1 MKILLIN
8 PPGEFKTPIMP
19 MGFAYISAYLKSK
32 DKNIDIKI
40 IDGWAERWNK
50 ESDFKKLKDRVFE
63 SKADIVG
70 IYFASPRY
78 NATQKSIET
87 CRKALP
93 NSIIIAGGP
102 HPSALP
108 IETLKEIP
116 ELDIC
121 AVGEGE
127 ITMHELI
134 KSFENNSPLTEVSGL
149 AFRNKENGEIIITK
163 PREFIKNLDDL
174 PFPLRDIFP
183 LDRYQAPP
191 WIKKRPC
198 FPMITS
204 RGCPYQCAYCSKDV
218 FRDTFRARSPEK
230 VCDEI
235 EELIAK
241 YGVKEIQFHDDDF
254 TMDMQRAEKICDE
267 ILRRGIK
274 ISWSCLTRVNLVNE
288 KLLRK
293 MKEAGCYLVMYG
305 MESGNQKILNA
316 INKGFTIEQ
325 IVSAFQIT
333 RKIGL
338 KTTVCVMVGLP
349 GETEET
355 VKDTFSLLKK
365 IKPNFMGCN
374 VLIVYPGS
382 RFFKL
387 IQSGKYRG
395 RLRVLGN
402 KTIGGTTGIRGN
414 YTVFEDNF
422 TFEELEKIAKKLTK
436 EFFLRPQ
443 YLWQSLKDIRSFS
456 DIRYY
461 LNGAKVILKSL
472 FV

>member
-1 MKILLIN
+1 
-8 PPGEFKTPIMP
+8 
-19 MGFAYISAYLKSK
+19 
-32 DKNIDIKI
+32 
-40 IDGWAERWNK
+40 
-50 ESDFKKLKDRVFE
+50 
-63 SKADIVG
+63 
-70 IYFASPRY
+70 
-78 NATQKSIET
+78 
-87 CRKALP
+87 
-93 NSIIIAGGP
+93 
-102 HPSALP
+102 
-108 IETLKEIP
+108 
-116 ELDIC
+116 
-121 AVGEGE
+121 
-127 ITMHELI
+127 
-134 KSFENNSPLTEVSGL
+134 
-149 AFRNKENGEIIITK
+149 
-163 PREFIKNLDDL
+163 
-174 PFPLRDIFP
+174 
-183 LDRYQAPP
+183 
-191 WIKKRPC
+191 
-198 FPMITS
+198 
-204 RGCPYQCAYCSKDV
+204 
-218 FRDTFRARSPEK
+218 
-230 VCDEI
+230 
-235 EELIAK
+235 
-241 YGVKEIQFHDDDF
+241 
-254 TMDMQRAEKICDE
+254 
-267 ILRRGIK
+267 
-274 ISWSCLTRVNLVNE
+274 
-288 KLLRK
+288 